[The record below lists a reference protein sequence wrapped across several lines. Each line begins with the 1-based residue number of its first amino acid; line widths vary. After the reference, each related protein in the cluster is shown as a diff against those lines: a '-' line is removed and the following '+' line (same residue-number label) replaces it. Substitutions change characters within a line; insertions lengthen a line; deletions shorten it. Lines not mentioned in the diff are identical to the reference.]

1 MTVVDGVRLVSNS
14 EVQTFKDCPRK
25 WWLAW
30 FRGLVPLQESPVGAA
45 ATGTRYHAAIAE
57 LYVPDGQTPGDPLAK
72 LDELHQE
79 ARDAFDSYLN
89 ADPRTGEEQYVSLE
103 IPEKM
108 NKAFDLERAMVEGYL
123 QWREETGADAQLEVI
138 APEMYVEAEFRYT
151 LDGYAP
157 DDVKL
162 IGKLDARTR
171 NRITGGIRFIDH
183 KSVGSLF
190 DPLLHINQQMLH
202 YHVIERLVTPEGEPR
217 CEGALYNMARKV
229 KRTAK
234 ATPPFYA
241 RVHIDHNF
249 MELDNYEQQL
259 RGVISQM
266 VHAEYLL
273 DQGIPHQY
281 AVPSRPN
288 RDCAWKCP
296 FLKVCRMF
304 DDGSRVEDAI
314 EGLYEVRDPLDY
326 YGGKEKGGES
336 DA

>member
-1 MTVVDGVRLVSNS
+1 MTVVNGVRLVSNS

-30 FRGLVPLQESPVGAA
+30 HRGLVPVRESPVSAA
-45 ATGTRYHAAIAE
+45 ATGSRYHAAVAE
-57 LYVPDGQTPGDPLAK
+57 LYVPDGRTPGDPLAK

-79 ARDAFDSYLN
+79 TLSAFLARDEPATAAEVDF
-89 ADPRTGEEQYVSLE
+89 EVEQHDKLH
-103 IPEKM
+103 
-108 NKAFDLERAMVEGYL
+108 KAFDLERAMVEGYL
-123 QWREETGADAQLEVI
+123 QWLEETGADAQLEVI
-138 APEMYVEAEFRYT
+138 APEMYVEA
-151 LDGYAP
+151 
-157 DDVKL
+157 DVSHWFSQPTKL

-171 NRITGGIRFIDH
+171 NRVTGGIRFIDH

-229 KRTAK
+229 KRTAR
-234 ATPPFYA
+234 ATPPFFA
-241 RVHIDHNF
+241 RVCIDHNIH
-249 MELDNYEQQL
+249 ELTNYQSQL
-259 RGVISQM
+259 RSVIDAM
-266 VHAEYLL
+266 VRAEEKLN
-273 DQGIPHQY
+273 DGIKHQY

-296 FLKVCRMF
+296 FLKICRMF

-314 EGLYEVRDPLDY
+314 EGLYEVRDPLEY
-326 YGGKEKGGES
+326 YGGREKAGEE
-336 DA
+336 